1 MRGEEFEGWWI
12 SHPKEA
18 KMMSHDVL
26 PSVALFRDDTP
37 LGWSR
42 QPNGDDVYWVAGVN
56 TGMVLRGG
64 RRMYFA
70 RVNFSYEEPRNK
82 GFSSLKEAKK
92 WVEKITLGWL
102 ILNHIDPSTTEPMD
116 VLSAD
121 KHLT

>member
-1 MRGEEFEGWWI
+1 ME
-12 SHPKEA
+12 
-18 KMMSHDVL
+18 SHDVL
-26 PSVALFRDDTP
+26 PSIALFREEKSP
-37 LGWSR
+37 GWSR

-64 RRMYFA
+64 RKRYFFA
-70 RVNFSYEEPRNK
+70 RVSLPYEEPRDK

-92 WVEKITLGWL
+92 WVEKIILGWL
-102 ILNHIDPSTTEPMD
+102 ILNHIDPTTTETMD